1 MLDIAAIF
9 LTFTAVLAYLNRR
22 FIGFPATI
30 GVMVAALAI
39 SLVLLGLN
47 ALGIGEATRG
57 HVDAFLR
64 SIDFSSVLMQG
75 MLSLLLFAGALHVDL
90 DELKAYLWQVGW
102 LALVG
107 TLVSTVLIGA
117 AMWRL
122 LPSVGV
128 PLPLLHCLLFGA
140 LRDRAGPVA
149 LLAVAGTLFST
160 AIVGVAFWLAA
171 GALGRPLSLSWA
183 LVFGA
188 LISPTDPVAVMAMLK
203 GVKLPPKIAIEL
215 QGESLFNDGVGVV
228 LFVLLLGYAAGTE
241 DSALTVGSLAITVL
255 HEVGGGIL
263 LGVVAGYVAYRG
275 LRAIDDFPVETL
287 ITLALVSG
295 LYALA
300 QRLGASGPLAVVAAG
315 LLVGHRAPKDAM
327 TDTTRR
333 YVTTLWTLIDEILN
347 SVLFL
352 LIGLEVLV
360 LTFAPGTLAIALAA
374 IPIVLLARL
383 IAVSAPILLFPWSK
397 RLSMRN
403 VPFLTWAGVRGGIS
417 VALALALPND
427 PAKPVIL
434 AATYAVVLFTLI
446 VQGSTVGLVAKRTL
460 RLR

>member
-1 MLDIAAIF
+1 MLSLFDLVAVLLVLSALFAWINHRFIHLPNSVGLLVMGLVASLTVAGIGVMLPGSPLVAELTAALRQID
-9 LTFTAVLAYLNRR
+9 FTAVVLN
-22 FIGFPATI
+22 
-30 GVMVAALAI
+30 
-39 SLVLLGLN
+39 
-47 ALGIGEATRG
+47 
-57 HVDAFLR
+57 
-64 SIDFSSVLMQG
+64 G
-75 MLSLLLFAGALHVDL
+75 MLAFLLFAGALGLDL
-90 DELKAYLWQVGW
+90 
-102 LALVG
+102 
-107 TLVSTVLIGA
+107 
-117 AMWRL
+117 
-122 LPSVGV
+122 
-128 PLPLLHCLLFGA
+128 GA

>member
-1 MLDIAAIF
+1 MLSLFDLVAVLLVLSALFAWINHRFIHLPNSVGLLVMGLVASLTVAGIGVMLPGSPLVAELTAALRQID
-9 LTFTAVLAYLNRR
+9 FTAVVLN
-22 FIGFPATI
+22 
-30 GVMVAALAI
+30 
-39 SLVLLGLN
+39 
-47 ALGIGEATRG
+47 
-57 HVDAFLR
+57 
-64 SIDFSSVLMQG
+64 G
-75 MLSLLLFAGALHVDL
+75 MLAFLLFAGALGLDL
-90 DELKAYLWQVGW
+90 
-102 LALVG
+102 
-107 TLVSTVLIGA
+107 
-117 AMWRL
+117 
-122 LPSVGV
+122 
-128 PLPLLHCLLFGA
+128 GA

-203 GVKLPPKIAIEL
+203 GVTLPPKIAIEL